1 MQDDGGYPITGYR
14 IEMLD
19 IQTNHWIEITF
30 IEVSFLNCS
39 DLSSSVRFCTKP
51 FTKTSV
57 NNTLIIK

>member
-30 IEVSFLNCS
+30 IEVSF
-39 DLSSSVRFCTKP
+39 
-51 FTKTSV
+51 
-57 NNTLIIK
+57 

>member
-30 IEVSFLNCS
+30 IEVNFLNYTVVYRP
-39 DLSSSVRFCTKP
+39 LLFCK
-51 FTKTSV
+51 
-57 NNTLIIK
+57 I